1 MAHQKPTNIHYSRL
15 PSLRVDSVRAQHQ
28 SQDAVILPI
37 EYELAE
43 PNSATLHSETLII
56 PINWPISQ
64 FTAVLTSLEISDS
77 QSDRKRK
84 LALLKAKVESARK
97 RAAKTKALQKERQSE
112 SAAVSSDSPNG
123 QSAMNARSLKTAVP
137 LLLLG
142 VIVLVVFAWACFR

>member
-1 MAHQKPTNIHYSRL
+1 MSHQKPTNIHYSRL

-43 PNSATLHSETLII
+43 QSSSALHSDTLII

-64 FTAVLTSLEISDS
+64 FTAVLNSLEILDHE
-77 QSDRKRK
+77 SDRKRK
-84 LALLKAKVESARK
+84 LALLKTKVESARK
-97 RAAKTKALQKERQSE
+97 RSAKTKTLQKDRRAE
-112 SAAVSSDSPNG
+112 STAVNPDSQDGKPA
-123 QSAMNARSLKTAVP
+123 QNARCLKTAVP

>member
-37 EYELAE
+37 EYENAE
-43 PNSATLHSETLII
+43 PNYSTLNFDTLII
-56 PINWPISQ
+56 PINWPINQ
-64 FTAVLTSLEISDS
+64 WTAVLNSLEILDHE
-77 QSDRKRK
+77 SDRKRK

-97 RAAKTKALQKERQSE
+97 RSAKTRSLPKDRQIE
-112 SAAVSSDSPNG
+112 SSAVGSNQDGKPA
-123 QSAMNARSLKTAVP
+123 QSARSLKTAVP

-142 VIVLVVFAWACFR
+142 VIMLVVFAWTCFR